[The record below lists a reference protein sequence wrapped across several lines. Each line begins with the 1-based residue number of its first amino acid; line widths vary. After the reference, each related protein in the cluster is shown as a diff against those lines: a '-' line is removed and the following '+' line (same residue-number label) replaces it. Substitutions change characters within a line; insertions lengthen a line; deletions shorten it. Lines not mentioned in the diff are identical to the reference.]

1 MKIFLGCSFTLNS
14 STYSG
19 KLRFL
24 SVYRLTA
31 FVAKS
36 FAQARAFIPEY
47 IDDKLLED
55 SLEWMA
61 RHTNS
66 DGSFRK
72 VGAVHSTGL
81 KVRYLLSRVSHSMI
95 IEVVTITFPYCTLL
109 YSLCF

>member
-1 MKIFLGCSFTLNS
+1 M
-14 STYSG
+14 
-19 KLRFL
+19 

-61 RHTNS
+61 RHTNR
-66 DGSFRK
+66 DGSFQK
-72 VGAVHSTGL
+72 IGAVHSSVL
-81 KVRYLLSRVSHSMI
+81 KVHSLQWQVSLSLVI
-95 IEVVTITFPYCTLL
+95 GVITIAFKYCTIASRFQQGS
-109 YSLCF
+109 YSS